1 MILDPWHIQPQLK
14 KLTKHFMHYLEV
26 MEVIQGEEEEEE
38 VQERKSALFGII
50 SMTMFNLLYLF
61 TLKLCLALSQPL
73 LEEDQ

>member
-26 MEVIQGEEEEEE
+26 MEVIQGEEEE

-61 TLKLCLALSQPL
+61 TLKLRLALSQPL

>member
-26 MEVIQGEEEEEE
+26 MEVIQGEEEEE

-50 SMTMFNLLYLF
+50 SMTMFNLLCLF
-61 TLKLCLALSQPL
+61 TLKLRLALSQPL

>member
-1 MILDPWHIQPQLK
+1 
-14 KLTKHFMHYLEV
+14 MHYLEV
-26 MEVIQGEEEEEE
+26 MEVIQGEEEEE

-61 TLKLCLALSQPL
+61 TLKVRLALNQPL